1 MQGAKPPA
9 EADMKALQNQY
20 ERVIGLDN
28 LFAAAKATLARGRR
42 FRGEG
47 ARFSLNL
54 EREVFRL
61 HRDLAQG
68 RYRHGRYTL
77 FEIQDPKPRIIAA
90 ASFRDRVV
98 HHAVHD
104 VIEPAFD
111 RMFIHDSYACRR
123 GKGTQAAL
131 DRAQHFL
138 RSAAYSLHL
147 DVERYFQ
154 SIDHGLLKT
163 ILRRYVAD
171 NALMGLLEEIIDSTV
186 YLAQTGYCDSGG
198 RRITERT
205 FGGRDL
211 FGAPLM
217 EAAETHCRGLPLG
230 NLTSQFFA
238 NLYLNELDQFVKHR
252 LRVRGYVRYMDD
264 LVLFHDDKAILPE
277 LEAGIREFAK
287 ARLRLVFHPSGGPLA
302 ARQGRLFLGF
312 RLFRTHRRL
321 KRAAVLR
328 FERRMRAQQAIRAT
342 LAGAAER
349 AAHAAEVYR
358 SVQSFNAH
366 AARGNTWRLRC
377 RLYEQYPLIR
387 EIQSHLKGA
396 PWHHGMAPDCRANVR
411 TERVAG
417 RESKPVSQGPALSAG
432 DAHHHEDPGH
442 PRPPAGGG
450 LDAVGPGQAG
460 PARESGP
467 GAGAFA
473 VFVAAGQRCAVPEPA
488 GLALCGGASSGDRKK
503 SGRLAQEPVAM
514 KKSWNHTGWVAA
526 VESRFGGQPAG
537 FPPGPWSVLSASGT
551 GEEMRVVPWYASW
564 AIRGMAGA
572 SPARRK
578 TGARVAPAGRASV
591 AAIGTMLRPICAPR
605 TAITRRTRT
614 PNAIKIT
621 AVAVFGSPRAGWNS
635 DADIRTGRAGPPEAR
650 AAPTPY
656 LKPENQTAGR
666 VGSWT
671 GRAGPPEARAAPA
684 PYLKPE
690 NRTAGRVGSWTGRA
704 GPPEARAAPAP
715 YLKPE
720 NQTARRLQSL
730 DRTGRAGP
738 PDPP

>member
-1 MQGAKPPA
+1 
-9 EADMKALQNQY
+9 
-20 ERVIGLDN
+20 LDN

-387 EIQSHLKGA
+387 
-396 PWHHGMAPDCRANVR
+396 
-411 TERVAG
+411 
-417 RESKPVSQGPALSAG
+417 
-432 DAHHHEDPGH
+432 
-442 PRPPAGGG
+442 
-450 LDAVGPGQAG
+450 
-460 PARESGP
+460 
-467 GAGAFA
+467 
-473 VFVAAGQRCAVPEPA
+473 
-488 GLALCGGASSGDRKK
+488 
-503 SGRLAQEPVAM
+503 
-514 KKSWNHTGWVAA
+514 
-526 VESRFGGQPAG
+526 
-537 FPPGPWSVLSASGT
+537 
-551 GEEMRVVPWYASW
+551 
-564 AIRGMAGA
+564 
-572 SPARRK
+572 
-578 TGARVAPAGRASV
+578 
-591 AAIGTMLRPICAPR
+591 
-605 TAITRRTRT
+605 
-614 PNAIKIT
+614 
-621 AVAVFGSPRAGWNS
+621 
-635 DADIRTGRAGPPEAR
+635 
-650 AAPTPY
+650 
-656 LKPENQTAGR
+656 
-666 VGSWT
+666 
-671 GRAGPPEARAAPA
+671 
-684 PYLKPE
+684 
-690 NRTAGRVGSWTGRA
+690 
-704 GPPEARAAPAP
+704 
-715 YLKPE
+715 
-720 NQTARRLQSL
+720 
-730 DRTGRAGP
+730 
-738 PDPP
+738 